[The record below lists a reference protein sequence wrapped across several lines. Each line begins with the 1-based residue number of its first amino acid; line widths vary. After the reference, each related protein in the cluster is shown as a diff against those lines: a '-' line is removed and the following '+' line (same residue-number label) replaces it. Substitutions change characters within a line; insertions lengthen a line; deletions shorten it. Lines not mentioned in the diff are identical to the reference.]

1 MATSD
6 RGISHQEMAKRRVE
20 YLSVKSILASTAL
33 SLFATLSGP
42 ALAESPNP
50 CAASDKGPVLAV
62 IVTGL
67 KDRKG
72 RLRAELFPNND
83 TDFLADNDVLVKA
96 GKPFRRVDL
105 ELPRTNGTI
114 LCMVTPPPGIY
125 ALSVL
130 HDRDLNLKF
139 GFMSDG
145 VGFAGNPKLARSKP
159 KVAQARIN
167 ISAGMNRVTIVLNY
181 LRGFSFSPLGQ

>member
-1 MATSD
+1 
-6 RGISHQEMAKRRVE
+6 VE
-20 YLSVKSILASTAL
+20 CCCVKSILASTAL
-33 SLFATLSGP
+33 FLLAPLSGP
-42 ALAESPNP
+42 ALAQTPNP
-50 CAASDKGPVLAV
+50 CASSDKGPVLAV

-83 TDFLADNDVLVKA
+83 DDFLADNDVLVKA

-105 ELPRTNGTI
+105 ELPRTKGTI
-114 LCMVTPPPGIY
+114 LCMVTPPPGTY
-125 ALSVL
+125 TLSVL

-159 KVAQARIN
+159 KAAQARIN
-167 ISAGMNRVTIVLNY
+167 ISAGMNHVTIVLNY
-181 LRGFSFSPLGQ
+181 LRGFSFSPLGK

>member
-1 MATSD
+1 MKWIMALASF
-6 RGISHQEMAKRRVE
+6 A
-20 YLSVKSILASTAL
+20 LSVGASAPA
-33 SLFATLSGP
+33 FAQ
-42 ALAESPNP
+42 SPSP

-72 RLRAELFPNND
+72 RLRAELFPNTD
-83 TDFLADNDVLVKA
+83 EDFLADNDVLEKA

-105 ELPRTNGTI
+105 ELPRTSGTI
-114 LCMVTPPPGIY
+114 LCMITPPPGTY
-125 ALSVL
+125 TLSVL

-139 GFMSDG
+139 GVFSDG

-159 KVAQARIN
+159 KAAQARIN
-167 ISAGMNRVTIVLNY
+167 ISAGMNRVTVILNY
-181 LRGFSFSPLGQ
+181 LRGFSFSPLPQ